1 MSLIE
6 GQEVPDFTRPLA
18 GGGSVTLSDLRGQ
31 PVVIFA
37 YPRAGTPTCT
47 REACAFSDGLA
58 PFAARGVQVFGLSPD
73 PVAALERFA
82 ARHHLAMPLVS
93 DEGHELLA
101 QWGIW
106 VEKQMYGRRYM
117 GVERT
122 TVLIDAQ
129 GRAAQVW
136 RKVRVGGHV
145 EAVLKAVD
153 AL

>member
-1 MSLIE
+1 MKLDE
-6 GQEVPDFTRPLA
+6 GQDVPDFTRPLA
-18 GGGSVTLSDLRGQ
+18 GGGEVTLSALRGQ
-31 PVVIFA
+31 AVVIFA

-47 REACAFSDGLA
+47 KEACEFSDALA
-58 PFAARGVQVFGLSPD
+58 EFTARGVQVFGLSPD

-82 ARHHLAMPLVS
+82 ARHGLAMPLIS
-93 DEGHELLA
+93 DEGCEVLTR
-101 QWGIW
+101 WGIW

-129 GRAAQVW
+129 GRAARIW
-136 RKVRVGGHV
+136 RKVRLPGHV
-145 EAVLKAVD
+145 EAVLAAAA

>member
-6 GQEVPDFTRPLA
+6 GQDVPDFTRPLS
-18 GGGSVTLSDLRGQ
+18 GGGTVTLSALRGQ

-47 REACAFSDGLA
+47 KQACAFSDGLSD
-58 PFAARGVQVFGLSPD
+58 FAARGARVFGLSPD
-73 PVAALERFA
+73 PVVALDRFA
-82 ARHHLAMPLVS
+82 ARHGLAMPLIS
-93 DEGHELLA
+93 DDGHGLLTD
-101 QWGIW
+101 WGIW
-106 VEKQMYGRRYM
+106 VEKQMYGRSYM

-129 GRAAQVW
+129 GRAARIW
-136 RKVRVGGHV
+136 RKVRVPGHV
-145 EAVLKAVD
+145 EAVLEAVA

>member
-6 GQEVPDFTRPLA
+6 GQDVPDFTRPLA
-18 GGGSVTLSDLRGQ
+18 GGGTVTLSGLRGA

-47 REACAFSDGLA
+47 KEACAFSDDMA
-58 PFAARGVQVFGLSPD
+58 AFAARGAQVFGLSPD

-82 ARHHLAMPLVS
+82 ARHRLTMPLIS
-93 DEGHELLA
+93 DESHELLGE
-101 QWGIW
+101 WGIW

-122 TVLIDAQ
+122 TVLIDAG
-129 GRAAQVW
+129 GRAARIW
-136 RKVRVGGHV
+136 RKVRVAGHV
-145 EAVLKAVD
+145 AAVLAAVD